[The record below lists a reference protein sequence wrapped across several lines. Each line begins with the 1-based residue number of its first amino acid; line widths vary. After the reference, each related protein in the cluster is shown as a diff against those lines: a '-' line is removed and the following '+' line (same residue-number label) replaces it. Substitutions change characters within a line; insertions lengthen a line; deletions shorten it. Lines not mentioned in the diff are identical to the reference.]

1 MPYYNI
7 AELLRGSA
15 LNTRSVTGCSRA
27 RISAAK
33 ACNRLCRLPELGS
46 DQILSARHALRITC
60 GRPSDS
66 LHGML
71 HSGCNN

>member
-15 LNTRSVTGCSRA
+15 VNTRSVTGCSRA
-27 RISAAK
+27 RISAAE

-46 DQILSARHALRITC
+46 DPIL
-60 GRPSDS
+60 
-66 LHGML
+66 
-71 HSGCNN
+71 SGCNN